1 MGATVNNAIKALP
14 SFLRP
19 IDCGGKQ
26 NDYSAHGLAVA
37 KTRELPDFDPDF
49 QNFRRVLWQPDQL
62 PCYITGKKNLRQ
74 VVELGT
80 FGLKR
85 IKEIRLNRMSN
96 SDLSNNTFQTSVSI

>member
-26 NDYSAHGLAVA
+26 DDYSAHGLAVA

-49 QNFRRVLWQPDQL
+49 TEL
-62 PCYITGKKNLRQ
+62 PEGALAARSAAMLYHGKEKPPASSRA
-74 VVELGT
+74 GDIW
-80 FGLKR
+80 LKT
-85 IKEIRLNRMSN
+85 
-96 SDLSNNTFQTSVSI
+96 D